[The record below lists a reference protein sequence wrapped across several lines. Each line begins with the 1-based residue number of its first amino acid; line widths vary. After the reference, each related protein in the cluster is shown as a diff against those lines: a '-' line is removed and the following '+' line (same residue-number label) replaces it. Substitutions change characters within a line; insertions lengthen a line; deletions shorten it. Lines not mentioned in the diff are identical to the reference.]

1 MNMDSPIATSTP
13 TATLTPDQR
22 AARDRRR
29 GLIAGVLASLAMLV
43 TVVVIRQ
50 LSDASSLLDALA
62 DALLLFLPMGMFS
75 LALDLFG
82 PQAKTMML
90 GGLMIAL
97 IAIGALIGRA
107 YARQTAG
114 ARRVMWTRAITIGAA
129 IFGVF
134 ALFMLWFVSSRAP
147 DAIAGPRMLTV
158 MFQLAVEAAVF
169 VAVLAISLAALR
181 QQDAPIGVVV
191 DDNAAGRLSRRRLTT
206 RVAVFA
212 GAVAGTAVLG
222 RAVANVA
229 NRPTVGVTT
238 PGEISPAITPIE
250 DFYTI
255 SKNFVDPDPD
265 RGDDWSFMVD
275 GVVNEELR
283 LGRADLEAMAVTT
296 FVSTLTCISN
306 PIAGPLIGTAK
317 WRGAPLAAVLRQ
329 AGVGPGA
336 VKVIMTG
343 EDDYT
348 DSIPIERALQPE
360 PMIVWEM
367 NDVPLPKKHGT
378 PVRVIVPGLYG
389 IKNIK
394 WLTRITVT
402 NEDYQGFWQQ
412 RGWTDD
418 ATIKTSSRFD
428 VPGNRG
434 VLAAGKIEIGG
445 IAFAGDRGISMVE
458 VSVDGGESWV
468 EVPIVENPSPA
479 GLSWVIWAMDWVAKP
494 GTYDFVVRATDG
506 TGDLQTDE
514 SASELPDG
522 ASGWHRI
529 TVGVA

>member
-1 MNMDSPIATSTP
+1 MESRSEIQATTGSSTSR
-13 TATLTPDQR
+13 QR
-22 AARDRRR
+22 ASRDRRR
-29 GLIAGVLASLAMLV
+29 GLIAGLLASLAMLV
-43 TVVVIRQ
+43 VVVVIRR
-50 LSDASSLLDALA
+50 LSDARSLLDALA
-62 DALLLFLPMGMFS
+62 DALLLLMPMGMFS

-82 PQAKTMML
+82 SQAKTIML
-90 GGLMIAL
+90 GGLMLAL
-97 IAIGALIGRA
+97 IGIGALIGRS

-114 ARRVMWTRAITIGAA
+114 AQRVMWTRAFTIGFAV
-129 IFGVF
+129 FGVC

-147 DAIAGPRMLTV
+147 DAIAGPRIVTV
-158 MFQLAVEAAVF
+158 MFQLALEAAVF
-169 VAVLAISLAALR
+169 ATVLAISLSALR
-181 QQDAPIGVVV
+181 QLDIPPGVVV
-191 DDNAAGRLSRRRLTT
+191 DDNTADRLSRRRLTT
-206 RVAVFA
+206 RIAAVSVAVG
-212 GAVAGTAVLG
+212 GAAILG

-238 PGEISPAITPIE
+238 PGEISPAITPVD

-265 RGDDWSFMVD
+265 RGDDWSFTVD
-275 GVVNEELR
+275 GVVNQELR
-283 LGRADLEAMAVTT
+283 LGRAELEAMAVTT

-306 PIAGPLIGTAK
+306 PIGGPLIGTAK

-329 AGVGPGA
+329 AGVGAGA

-367 NDVPLPKKHGT
+367 NDVPLPRRHGT

-394 WLTRITVT
+394 WLTKITVT
-402 NEDYQGFWQQ
+402 NEDYEGFWQQ

-428 VPGNRG
+428 VPGNRD
-434 VLAAGKIEIGG
+434 VLAAGQVEIGG

-458 VSVDGGESWV
+458 VSRDGGETWV
-468 EVPIVENPSPA
+468 EATIRENPSPA

-506 TGDLQTDE
+506 TGELQTDE
-514 SASELPDG
+514 HVSELPDG
-522 ASGWHRI
+522 ASGWQRI